1 MGCEGCVS
9 GVNIFTTFD
18 ALVVHAKAQGA
29 QFPSILLVEQSDEL
43 VDVAGDI
50 AECCRRFK
58 HFCAH
63 LGHLVIEHEF
73 DLEESKDQK
82 QDKAIVTIEYR
93 VQSTEE

>member
-43 VDVAGDI
+43 VDVAGNI
-50 AECCRRFK
+50 AECCRQFK
-58 HFCAH
+58 HFRAH
-63 LGHLVIEHEF
+63 LVRLAHTGKSHSLSPRLRWSQCGMRGVR
-73 DLEESKDQK
+73 L
-82 QDKAIVTIEYR
+82 
-93 VQSTEE
+93 